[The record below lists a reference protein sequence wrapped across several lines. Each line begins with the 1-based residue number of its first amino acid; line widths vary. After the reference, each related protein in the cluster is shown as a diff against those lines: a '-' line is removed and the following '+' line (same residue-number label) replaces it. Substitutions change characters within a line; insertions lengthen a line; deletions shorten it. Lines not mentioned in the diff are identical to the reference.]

1 MSLFAFA
8 IRIAAVTSIVSCSS
22 RLPVSTH
29 AAAAPPR
36 AYKDLRF
43 TEFFRRTNGWVAGDG
58 ALSVPLSDG
67 RVLWLFG
74 DSHVDD
80 YDAATGTLPCLF
92 QVRNAGLLHPA
103 NHLEHVKTRTLKGDR
118 PIFRSLFKNHAGDDS
133 WFWPAA
139 GIEIDPFVYIYLNEL
154 RKTTT
159 PGMWGF
165 ESTGQDFW
173 GKMKFPEM
181 TVIAYVPLP
190 DFHGIDFGRG
200 FVRDQRSGHTY
211 AFGNKRD
218 GMESTVYVARFR
230 STKPEEVWQFWNGT
244 DWNRDAARAAI
255 IARGT
260 STSVHVCKVK
270 NKYVLTTSEFS
281 VGCDQGTKI
290 FCATSDSPTGP
301 FTTRTPVFQIDDAVN
316 GHLPFFYLPIAH
328 PEFINDRNEL
338 LLTYSIN
345 GYEPCVPACKKGRM
359 PPDHYRPRAV
369 RVPLKLIHPDL

>member
-1 MSLFAFA
+1 MRLFAFA
-8 IRIAAVTSIVSCSS
+8 IRVAIPILLCSASFRVSI
-22 RLPVSTH
+22 H

-36 AYKDLRF
+36 SYQDLPF

-58 ALSVPLSDG
+58 ALSVPLRDG
-67 RVLWLFG
+67 RVFWVFG
-74 DSHVDD
+74 DSHLDD

-103 NHLEHVKTRTLKGDR
+103 NHLEHTETRTLKGDR
-118 PIFRSLFKNHAGDDS
+118 PKFRSLFKNQANDDS

-139 GIEIDPFVYIYLNEL
+139 GIQLDHFVYIYLNEL
-154 RKTTT
+154 RKTAT

-200 FVRDQRSGHTY
+200 LVHEERSGYTFV
-211 AFGNKRD
+211 FGNKRD
-218 GMESTVYVARFR
+218 GHESNIYVARFW
-230 STKPEEVWQFWNGT
+230 SAGPEGVWHFWDGT
-244 DWNRDAARAAI
+244 EWNRDAASAAI
-255 IARGT
+255 IAWGA

-270 NKYVLTTSEFS
+270 SKYILTTSEFS
-281 VGCDQGTKI
+281 VACDQGTKI

-301 FTTRTPVFQIDDAVN
+301 FSTRKPVYEIDDTVK
-316 GHLPFFYLPIAH
+316 GHRPFFYLPVAH
-328 PEFINDRNEL
+328 SEFINDRNEL

-345 GYEPCVPACKKGRM
+345 GYEPCFPACDKGRM
-359 PPDHYRPRAV
+359 PPDDYRPRAI